1 MTLNLGCSSS
11 YTFIFKRHTFSAL
24 PARLLSRMTQDNS
37 TPANIVKDIPFYT
50 PTTLLEVIRARLQP
64 TKNTVQVKGVYERN
78 ERSKL
83 YAGYYY
89 DRLHEETSQQRLSL
103 KVPAL
108 LREELE
114 TDGTYIMQG
123 SVACEPNNS
132 NDGKIDIT
140 LTVVEFQA
148 VTERRPE
155 VIKRDLD
162 IAALLRK
169 KAALPS
175 KDVDALLR
183 KKLYEGEKPAITLIF
198 SEHGVA
204 QDDVNTALGE
214 YADYYDLEE
223 RRITLSSPQ
232 HLLTALSEVETE
244 IVAIFRG
251 GGDLTSLNNP
261 LVANALLEADY
272 AVITALGHEADETLL
287 DKVADRVLS
296 TPTALG
302 TYLKT
307 LVRETKELETRVKQ
321 NVQDDLQKTFE
332 EKLLEA
338 TGRLEREQK
347 SRRLWFSVSIVA
359 AVLMGLIFGLML
371 SGLL

>member
-1 MTLNLGCSSS
+1 M
-11 YTFIFKRHTFSAL
+11 R
-24 PARLLSRMTQDNS
+24 QDNEAPS
-37 TPANIVKDIPFYT
+37 NVVKDIPFYT

-103 KVPAL
+103 RVPAL

-123 SVACEPNNS
+123 SVACGPNNS

-140 LTVVEFQA
+140 FTVVDFQA
-148 VTERRPE
+148 VKERRPE
-155 VIKRDLD
+155 AIKRDLN
-162 IAALLRK
+162 IAALLRR

-175 KDVDALLR
+175 KDVDGLLR
-183 KKLYEGEKPAITLIF
+183 QQLYQGEKPGITLIF

-204 QDDVNTALGE
+204 QEDVNTALGE
-214 YADYYDLEE
+214 SADYYNLER

-232 HLLTALSEVETE
+232 QLLIALSEAETE
-244 IVAIFRG
+244 VVALFRG
-251 GGDLTSLNNP
+251 GGDLTGLNN
-261 LVANALLEADY
+261 LKVANTLLEADY
-272 AVITALGHEADETLL
+272 AVVTALGHEADETLL
-287 DKVADRVLS
+287 DKVADKVLS

-302 TYLKT
+302 NYLKT
-307 LVRETKELETRVKQ
+307 LVQETQDLETKVRASVQ
-321 NVQDDLQKTFE
+321 NNLQKEFE
-332 EKLLEA
+332 EKLLEVA
-338 TGRLEREQK
+338 GRLERENITRQ
-347 SRRLWFSVSIVA
+347 RRFTLALITA
-359 AVLMGLIFGLML
+359 LLAGLIFGLVL
-371 SGLL
+371 PRLL

>member
-1 MTLNLGCSSS
+1 
-11 YTFIFKRHTFSAL
+11 
-24 PARLLSRMTQDNS
+24 MTQDTS

-103 KVPAL
+103 RMPAL

-114 TDGTYIMQG
+114 TDSSYVMQG
-123 SVACEPNNS
+123 SVACGPNNS

-140 LTVVEFQA
+140 FTVVDFQ
-148 VTERRPE
+148 VVKERRPE

-162 IAALLRK
+162 IMALLRK

-175 KDVDALLR
+175 KDVDGLLR
-183 KKLYEGEKPAITLIF
+183 KQLYEGEKPGLTFIF

-204 QDDVNTALGE
+204 QEDVNTALTRYE
-214 YADYYDLEE
+214 DYYTIG
-223 RRITLSSPQ
+223 RRQITLSSPQ
-232 HLLTALSEVETE
+232 QVLATLADVETE

-251 GGDLTSLNNP
+251 GGDLTGLNN
-261 LVANALLEADY
+261 LKVANALLEADF
-272 AVITALGHEADETLL
+272 ATITALGHEADETLL
-287 DKVADRVLS
+287 DKVADKVLS

-302 TYLKT
+302 NYLKT
-307 LVRETKELETRVKQ
+307 LVQETTELETRVKAS
-321 NVQDDLQKTFE
+321 VQDELQKAFE
-332 EKLLEA
+332 GKLLEA

-347 SRRLWFSVSIVA
+347 SRQLWFLFVIVV
-359 AVLMGLIFGLML
+359 AVLL
-371 SGLL
+371 SFIAGFVLSSL